1 MQERVEVTESRSE
14 QVERMRGDSWGSG
27 KEEEGGGKRERD
39 RTKDRKK
46 GKVKVTRRKRD
57 DVESKDG
64 KRGEREWGR
73 VNDRRREGK
82 GEM

>member
-1 MQERVEVTESRSE
+1 M
-14 QVERMRGDSWGSG
+14 
-27 KEEEGGGKRERD
+27 KGGGKRGRD